1 MDKVIFTGML
11 TGDQK
16 RSALTCANVFVLPS
30 HSEGFSMA
38 ILEAMLSGLPVVI
51 SRQCG
56 FKEVEKINAGRI
68 VDIGPNPISETLIE
82 LLDKPHACKEMGER
96 GKRFI
101 ETGEYSWDLI
111 GEQILSVYKK
121 IINH

>member
-16 RSALTCANVFVLPS
+16 RSALSCANVFVLPS
-30 HSEGFSMA
+30 HSEGFGVA

-68 VDIGPNPISETLIE
+68 VDIDAMTISETLIE
-82 LLDKPHACKEMGER
+82 LLDNPRACKEMGER
-96 GKRFI
+96 GKRSSK
-101 ETGEYSWDLI
+101 TGNTVGI
-111 GEQILSVYKK
+111 
-121 IINH
+121 

>member
-1 MDKVIFTGML
+1 MIVGPDKWGYKATLEKILKREGVMDKVIFTGML

-16 RSALTCANVFVLPS
+16 RSALSCANVFVLPS
-30 HSEGFSMA
+30 HSEGFGVA

-68 VDIGPNPISETLIE
+68 VD
-82 LLDKPHACKEMGER
+82 R
-96 GKRFI
+96 GRNDDI
-101 ETGEYSWDLI
+101 
-111 GEQILSVYKK
+111 
-121 IINH
+121 